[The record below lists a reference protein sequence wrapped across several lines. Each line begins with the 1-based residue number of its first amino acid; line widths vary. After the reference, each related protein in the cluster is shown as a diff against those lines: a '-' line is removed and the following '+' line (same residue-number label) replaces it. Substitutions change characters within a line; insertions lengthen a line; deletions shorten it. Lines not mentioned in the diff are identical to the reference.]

1 MSKKKGLPPQAT
13 LDQFVFQDLNL
24 NMTFSFAPFL
34 EVSHASRPAHSQEPD
49 FGFAFDTCVQMS
61 QTSPAS

>member
-1 MSKKKGLPPQAT
+1 MLTPHAT
-13 LDQFVFQDLNL
+13 LDQFVFRDLNL

-34 EVSHASRPAHSQEPD
+34 EVSHASRPAHGQDSD
-49 FGFAFDTCVQMS
+49 FGFVFDACVLTS